1 MSMGQRVRVP
11 ADVCAGIHDGD
22 VSCVSE
28 EGGGRKSPQCRGAEV
43 PPSCMKA
50 HNLLAV
56 NLLVYDC
63 HGKGG
68 VRRGGHGKDTGKR
81 EDNSLLLF
89 VVLVLWELR

>member
-1 MSMGQRVRVP
+1 MGQCVRIL
-11 ADVCAGIHDGD
+11 ADVCIRINAVD

-28 EGGGRKSPQCRGAEV
+28 EEGGRKSAKCRGAEV
-43 PPSCMKA
+43 PNSCMQA

-56 NLLVYDC
+56 ILVVYDC

-68 VRRGGHGKDTGKR
+68 VRRGGHDKDTGKR

-89 VVLVLWELR
+89 VVLVLWEL